1 MSNDIKIIAPNEE
14 NADASRDSLNENNSP
29 NSNNFND
36 NEKLYFFKCGNAT
49 TESKFEYSLFQYY
62 LKLGISRSL
71 GMVFDFVNNSSGNL
85 DGLTVPS
92 KISVSFHKLKTIY
105 KRNNWGER
113 AKAYDFDNYNKD
125 LIEAEKQREV
135 EHREKLEEYRAKQEY
150 IGAIAS
156 RNAAI
161 LLKMTNDKL
170 VQMISSGE
178 TLRLEDLNSLGAL
191 AAKLADVGRNISSE
205 ALAVDQLLEVLESDE
220 EDEE

>member
-1 MSNDIKIIAPNEE
+1 MSNDIKIIAP
-14 NADASRDSLNENNSP
+14 LNENNSP

-36 NEKLYFFKCGNAT
+36 NEKLYLFKCGDAT

-71 GMVFDFVNNSSGNL
+71 GMVFDFVNSGNL
-85 DGLTVPS
+85 VEGTVPS

-178 TLRLEDLNSLGAL
+178 TLRVEDLNSLGAL

>member
-1 MSNDIKIIAPNEE
+1 MSNDIKIIAP
-14 NADASRDSLNENNSP
+14 LNENNSP

-36 NEKLYFFKCGNAT
+36 NEKLYFFKCGDAT

-71 GMVFDFVNNSSGNL
+71 GMVFDFVNSGNL
-85 DGLTVPS
+85 VEGTVPS

-170 VQMISSGE
+170 VQMITSGE
-178 TLRLEDLNSLGAL
+178 TLRVEDLNSLGAL